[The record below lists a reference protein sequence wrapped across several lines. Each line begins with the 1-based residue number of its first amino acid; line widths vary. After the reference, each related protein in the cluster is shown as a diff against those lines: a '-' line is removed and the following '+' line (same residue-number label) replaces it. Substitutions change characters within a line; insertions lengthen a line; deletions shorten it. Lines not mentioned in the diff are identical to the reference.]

1 MGVSVRIKGEEN
13 LWRILLA
20 LLCSVN
26 PFYSLRRWL
35 STSIGWSKA
44 EWDLLSTG
52 APLPWSLTSPSDTYV
67 RYGRYGGSL
76 YHVRYA
82 GYCRD
87 FDTEASYS
95 GAWLVSLCRV
105 GGHYGSYVVMSRPV
119 DGDTVT
125 PPRVSWCQ
133 SMRYSLATWLM
144 VAGGLARVN
153 SANLDFT
160 STSMGVRLSNV
171 WQVSWHTGTGA
182 HRCTGLLWAL
192 VSPPCRVAR
201 RELVDQSVSPNC
213 SAGVRRLVRLVKL
226 LDRSWS
232 DCPPC
237 SVARRELVGPVLV
250 TSYPIGPAQVMG
262 LLWISRSL
270 WPVTNFL
277 ELL

>member
-1 MGVSVRIKGEEN
+1 MGVSVRIRGDEN

-20 LLCSVN
+20 LLCSAN

-52 APLPWSLTSPSDTYV
+52 APLTWSLTSPSDTYV

-76 YHVRYA
+76 CHVRYV
-82 GYCRD
+82 GYSRD

-95 GAWLVSLCRV
+95 GAWLVPLCRV
-105 GGHYGSYVVMSRPV
+105 GGRYGPYVVTSRPV
-119 DGDTVT
+119 DGDTIT
-125 PPRVSWCQ
+125 PPRVTWCQ
-133 SMRYSLATWLM
+133 SMRYSVATWLI

-160 STSMGVRLSNV
+160 SASMGVRLSNV
-171 WQVSWHTGTGA
+171 WQGSWHWGP
-182 HRCTGLLWAL
+182 LLWVL
-192 VSPPCRVAR
+192 VYLPRRVAR
-201 RELVDQSVSPNC
+201 RELVGQSASPNC
-213 SAGVRRLVRLVKL
+213 SAGVHRLVRLIKL

-237 SVARRELVGPVLV
+237 SVARRELAGPVLV

-262 LLWISRSL
+262 LL
-270 WPVTNFL
+270 
-277 ELL
+277 